1 MNRQKSH
8 LLLLLT
14 TLLIL
19 VSGCSSK
26 LHIPAYNGEPAPLTE
41 ESQPP
46 LSIQYLG
53 VGGHLIRYGNTT
65 LLTAPSFT
73 NPHFMRVGPFMP
85 ISTDKERVDQ
95 YLPDVS
101 AAEMIL
107 VGHAHYDHLM
117 DVPYIMNR
125 YATQADVYGSRTM
138 ANTLMP
144 AVAAERIH
152 VMNDLMGNVNKPG
165 EWVYSRS
172 GRIRIMALES
182 FHAPHFMGIKFMQGT
197 YKEPRESLPWHAFGW
212 KEGQTL
218 AFLIDFLDQNKQPAY
233 RIFYQDSASQEPL
246 GLVPELNDQKGIDV
260 AILCPAS
267 FSQVDNYPESIVKNT
282 QARHFILGHWEDF
295 FANDLSGEQRFVRN
309 TDQDEFIGRLKAVL
323 PAGSD
328 WTLPALFSI
337 KYFAPE
343 GASVQ

>member
-1 MNRQKSH
+1 MTKKHSH
-8 LLLLLT
+8 LLMLISAI
-14 TLLIL
+14 LIL
-19 VSGCSSK
+19 LSGCSSK
-26 LHIPAYNGEPAPLTE
+26 LHIPTYADAPATAPAAM
-41 ESQPP
+41 QHP

-53 VGGHLIRYGNTT
+53 VGGHLIKYDDVT

-101 AAEMIL
+101 DAEMIL

-117 DVPYIMNR
+117 DVPYIMNQ
-125 YATQADVYGSRTM
+125 YATKADVYGSRTM

-144 AVAAERIH
+144 AVPAERIH
-152 VMNDLMGNVNKPG
+152 VMNDLMGNISKPG
-165 EWVYSRS
+165 EWVYSHS

-182 FHAPHFMGIKFMQGT
+182 FHAPHFMGMKFMQGT
-197 YKEPRESLPWHAFGW
+197 YDEPQESLPWHAFGW

-218 AFLIDFLDQNKQPAY
+218 AFLIDFLDQNKEPAY

-246 GLVPELNDQKGIDV
+246 GLVPELDDQKDIDI

-282 QARHFILGHWEDF
+282 QAKHFILGHWEDF

-309 TDQDEFIGRLKAVL
+309 TNQDEFIERLNTVL

-337 KYFAPE
+337 QYFAPE
-343 GASVQ
+343 GASAQ